1 MYRRDIM
8 MDPVLLLKNSNESTT
23 TSYCVY
29 LLQEVVEFAACVQG
43 ASYHLVLGLAVINTE
58 LFPTLETDHV
68 TCDRS
73 DDL

>member
-1 MYRRDIM
+1 M

-43 ASYHLVLGLAVINTE
+43 ASYLGVC
-58 LFPTLETDHV
+58 LFPNLAE
-68 TCDRS
+68 
-73 DDL
+73 

>member
-29 LLQEVVEFAACVQG
+29 LLQEVVEFAGCVQG
-43 ASYHLVLGLAVINTE
+43 ASYHLCIGLGLAVINTDPY
-58 LFPTLETDHV
+58 LLGCLTVFHFG
-68 TCDRS
+68 
-73 DDL
+73 